1 VFSKE
6 GDQLVAVNNG
16 RIRMVK
22 NSAQAKRYNTGGAPL
37 VAPMFNAVERPIT
50 SKELAQHLRVTT
62 RTIASYREQRLI
74 PFWRLNAR
82 RILYRLS
89 DVERALAGNN
99 T

>member
-1 VFSKE
+1 MKNQTAPARRAKSRTSSE
-6 GDQLVAVNNG
+6 PVAFGSPVSNG
-16 RIRMVK
+16 I
-22 NSAQAKRYNTGGAPL
+22 
-37 VAPMFNAVERPIT
+37 ERPVT
-50 SKELAQHLRVTT
+50 TRQLAAHLQVTT

-89 DVERALAGNN
+89 DVECALAGNN